1 MAKMRRSGYDER
13 MRKRILVAGVLG
25 YTRMDKNVE
34 EGISRINRPRWVG
47 AVERRKSE
55 EKAAGSKE
63 RGEKLEE
70 ELGKEEIQRN
80 VEKNKKVTLR
90 LCSLFPTH
98 QVVCWLPCYKKWMRS
113 LEEVLL

>member
-47 AVERRKSE
+47 AVERRYKKIGGKSSWF
-55 EKAAGSKE
+55 KGK
-63 RGEKLEE
+63 RRKVGGGTRKGGNTKKR
-70 ELGKEEIQRN
+70 GKE
-80 VEKNKKVTLR
+80 
-90 LCSLFPTH
+90 
-98 QVVCWLPCYKKWMRS
+98 
-113 LEEVLL
+113 